1 MEETKL
7 QNLIT
12 NLWDWFEDHLE
23 LLEDVVANN
32 GHPHTEFVIEELNK
46 HVLSI
51 GKLKWE
57 LRNPAESHFS
67 LLLSPNNDRDLLAI
81 TKNIMRQAPELS
93 NWTFYSAIQPTG
105 KLTTAVYDQEMD
117 AQEVDATSWWAVLI
131 ETNEDRFE
139 LFIEADNLSY
149 LDEDTQMI
157 AADLILTALLGEEN
171 KIKHLAG
178 MELVDSFVPEQVA
191 NKFLLA
197 ELPKRILA

>member
-7 QNLIT
+7 QDLIT

-57 LRNPAESHFS
+57 LRNPTQGHFS
-67 LLLSPNNDRDLLAI
+67 LLLSPNNDRDLLAV
-81 TKNIMRQAPELS
+81 TKNIMGQAPELF
-93 NWTFYSAIQPTG
+93 NWTFYSALQPTG
-105 KLTTAVYDQEMD
+105 KLTTSVYDQEMD
-117 AQEVDATSWWAVLI
+117 AQEIDATDWWAVLTA
-131 ETNEDRFE
+131 TNEERFE
-139 LFIEADNLSY
+139 LFIEADNLSH

-178 MELVDSFVPEQVA
+178 MELVDSFEPEQDA
-191 NKFLLA
+191 IKFLLA
-197 ELPKRILA
+197 ELPSRILA